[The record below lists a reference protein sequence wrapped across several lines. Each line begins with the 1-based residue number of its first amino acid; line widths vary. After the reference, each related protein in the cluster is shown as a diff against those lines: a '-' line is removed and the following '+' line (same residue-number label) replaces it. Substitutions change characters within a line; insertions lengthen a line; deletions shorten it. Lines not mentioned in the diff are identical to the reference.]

1 MPVYQGG
8 KSRLGRRIH
17 DVIVCIEDSLY
28 DEDVELVDYFE
39 PFVGMG
45 GVMKHFGKDND
56 RNLYACDYNTDMII
70 MWRELQNGW
79 IPPKKCSRAIYE
91 KLKISKPSAD
101 RAFIGTV
108 ASWGGIWFQ
117 AYRLDCQPPGKDFI
131 GEGYRGIMKIKDDMQ
146 YVNFLDPTSYESFS
160 PSGITIYCDPP
171 YLGNNLGDKKSL
183 FQQFDHDKFWDIM
196 RKWSVNNIVV
206 ISESIAPKDFKAI
219 WKADSY
225 VALNKQSTR
234 KYKDNLYVHES
245 IFSIIDNSTKN
256 EIKHI

>member
-28 DEDVELVDYFE
+28 DENDESVDYFE
-39 PFVGMG
+39 PFVGMS
-45 GVMKHFGKDND
+45 GVMRHFSKAND
-56 RNLYACDYNTDMII
+56 RRCLACDYNTDMII

-79 IPPKKCSRAIYE
+79 IPPKDCSRATYE
-91 KLKISKPSAD
+91 ELKKSKPSAD

-117 AYRLDCQPPGKDFI
+117 AYRLDCQPAGKDFI
-131 GEGYRGIMKIKDDMQ
+131 GEGYRSMMKIKNDILG
-146 YVNFLDPTSYESFS
+146 VNFLEPTSYESFS

-171 YLGNNLGDKKSL
+171 YFGNNLGGKKSL

-196 RKWSVNNIVV
+196 RKWSIHNIVI
-206 ISESIAPKDFKAI
+206 ISESSAPTDFKAI
-219 WKADSY
+219 WKAVSY
-225 VALNKQSTR
+225 VALHKKDTK
-234 KYKDNLYVHES
+234 KYEDNLYIHES
-245 IFSIIDNSTKN
+245 IFDKLDDRAKN
-256 EIKHI
+256 DIKHI